1 MKTIKQTI
9 TKEIPKLE
17 ISHCDYT
24 ESPRKWSNLGY
35 FITCDRNYH
44 SPDRHEVL
52 ETIVKRTGQEATSQA
67 EHMKLIKIAI
77 NSLGGDKVKAIY
89 PICKYEHSG
98 VVYKLGSFSGFD
110 YSNNGFYIITDKTQ
124 KELGTDKKDFEKVIK
139 EELEVYN
146 KYANGEVYQYCLY
159 DDNGEVADSCGGF
172 YDIEDIR
179 EYLPEEWSKED
190 LTEYVKY

>member
-17 ISHCDYT
+17 ISYDNDT
-24 ESPRKWSNLGY
+24 ESPRSWSNLGW
-35 FITCDRNYH
+35 FITVDRNYH
-44 SPDRHEVL
+44 SPDKNEMIENV
-52 ETIVKRTGQEATSQA
+52 VKRTGEEATSQA
-67 EHMKLIKIAI
+67 EHMKLIKEELESESNI
-77 NSLGGDKVKAIY
+77 KVLAIY
-89 PICKYEHSG
+89 PIVKYEHSG
-98 VVYKLGSFSGFD
+98 VSYSLGTVHNFD
-110 YSNNGFYIITDKTQ
+110 YSNNGFYIITDKTA

-139 EELEVYN
+139 QELEVFN
-146 KYANGEVYQYCLY
+146 KWINGEVYSFCLY

-190 LTEYVKY
+190 LSEYIKN